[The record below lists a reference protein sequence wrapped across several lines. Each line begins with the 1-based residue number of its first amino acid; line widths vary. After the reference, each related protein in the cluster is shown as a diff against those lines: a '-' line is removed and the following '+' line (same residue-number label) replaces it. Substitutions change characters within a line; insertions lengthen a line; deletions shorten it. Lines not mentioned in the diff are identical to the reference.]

1 MPLSGTA
8 TPPRPQLAA
17 RLARSDPHRAARRA
31 NSCAPC
37 CTRPPR
43 SAGHRHAAQPGARA
57 SQLRRARAWRRL
69 GFLRGGQPAGP
80 PAIPAGRLVALVPLL
95 APRVTVVVIAGGL
108 PEARLILCKQLDAAH
123 PLGRFP
129 EVQLGYKQ
137 PGGPAVFW
145 R

>member
-43 SAGHRHAAQPGARA
+43 SAGHRHAA
-57 SQLRRARAWRRL
+57 
-69 GFLRGGQPAGP
+69 QPAGP

-129 EVQLGYKQ
+129 EVQVGYKQ